1 MEPTF
6 TIQEAVQFM
15 LEQWDDPRANTQAL
29 TVEQIETMFHN
40 ARFTVSDL
48 NNGIVAWA
56 NSRGSK

>member
-15 LEQWDDPRANTQAL
+15 LEQLDPRANTQAL
-29 TVEQIETMFHN
+29 TVGEIETMFHN

-48 NNGIVAWA
+48 NSGIAA
-56 NSRGSK
+56 SPRK